1 MSSEKIMAWLHEN
14 STLSSKLR
22 SATNYA
28 ATTLTKTYEGSLT
41 TLIPPSPFFTEKICE
56 NCFAENSFSDNFLEP
71 LYFPSFNLCCMLV
84 QFTYNTTSG
93 CHFWEKAFM
102 IVLISQ
108 EKKLRV
114 VIPFFKETCNYCQNK
129 LQVKGGHHEKI
140 AHFSGLYRITTTPQ

>member
-1 MSSEKIMAWLHEN
+1 MAWLHEN

-41 TLIPPSPFFTEKICE
+41 TLIPPSLFLRRKYVKI
-56 NCFAENSFSDNFLEP
+56 ASQKTP
-71 LYFPSFNLCCMLV
+71 
-84 QFTYNTTSG
+84 TT
-93 CHFWEKAFM
+93 FWSL
-102 IVLISQ
+102 LISHLLTSVVVGTIYLQ
-108 EKKLRV
+108 HNISLSFLRKSVHDCFNFAGKKLRV

-140 AHFSGLYRITTTPQ
+140 AHFSGLYRITTTPL